1 MKPTRALVKAFVIA
15 PLNIMLTVPALI
27 LWISGNGDFFPEQV
41 SLLRTIAGATCLFT
55 GIYIIFRSLSDLTD
69 RGKDGTP
76 APWDP
81 PKNLVV
87 NGIYNKVRNP
97 MISGIG
103 FVLLSEAMIVG
114 SSTLLLWFILWIAGN
129 LIYTPLIEE
138 PELEKRFGVNYLK
151 YKENVPRWVPL
162 FYRQEK
168 TKE

>member
-1 MKPTRALVKAFVIA
+1 MKPTRALVKAFIIA

-27 LWISGNGDFFPEQV
+27 LWISGKGEFFSVPV
-41 SLLRTIAGATCLFT
+41 SLLRIIAGATCLFV
-55 GIYIIFRSLSDLTD
+55 GIYIIFRALPDLTD

-81 PKNLVV
+81 SKNLVV
-87 NGIYNKVRNP
+87 NGIYSKVRNP
-97 MISGIG
+97 MISGIS
-103 FVLLSEAMIVG
+103 FVLLAEAMIVG
-114 SSTLLLWFILWIAGN
+114 SSPLLLWFILWIAGN

-151 YKENVPRWVPL
+151 YKENVPRWIPL
-162 FYRQEK
+162 FNSQEK